1 MVKES
6 YIQLPPDST
15 GKRVRAIE
23 RTVDKNVVFEE
34 VQQSLLRNI
43 TDVPPD
49 KTVTKINFSYDADGD
64 VTTIEFL
71 ENSTVLFTLT
81 FNYDAEKKITSI
93 TRT

>member
-6 YIQLPPDST
+6 YIQLPPDGT

-23 RTVDKNVVFEE
+23 RTVDKKVVFEE
-34 VQQSLLRNI
+34 VQQSLFRNI

-71 ENSTVLFTLT
+71 EETTILFTLT
-81 FNYDAEKKITSI
+81 LSYDADKNLVSI
-93 TRT
+93 TRS